1 MLVLTRRAHTG
12 DGSTLTIGD
21 DVEVTVLESR
31 GDQVRIGISAPH
43 DVSVHRKEVWL
54 EVQNEAEEAAAL
66 RH

>member
-1 MLVLTRRAHTG
+1 MLVLTRRANAG

-21 DVEVTVLESR
+21 DVEVTVIETR
-31 GDQVRIGISAPH
+31 GDQVRLGISAPH

-54 EVQNEAEEAAAL
+54 EVHKEAEEAAAL